1 MSAGN
6 VKKFKVDMCHG
17 PLFSKIVRL
26 AVPLAM
32 ANALALMFHAADLMV
47 LGHFASSD
55 AMAAVGAAPSFTT
68 LMLNLFWGIG
78 SGVNVLVA
86 RYTGAK
92 DKLHLEKTIH
102 TAVTFAIAGG
112 IILAIA
118 GCFVT
123 KPVLRMMEVPDA
135 IFDKAC
141 LYLWIWC
148 LGSPFMI
155 LYSFGSAILRAIGD
169 TKRPLIY
176 MVIAGVTNVL
186 LNLFFVLVCKWDV
199 AGVAVA
205 TKISNAVSAIL
216 VLIALTRSKEDYQ
229 LIWKKLTFYLPVFRE
244 MLRIGIPAGVQ
255 GALFSLSN
263 MIIQGTINSFGPD
276 AIAGSTA
283 GLSLEGIVHAG
294 ATAFAL
300 AAMSFVG
307 QNHGG
312 RKYKRIMKS
321 IYICLG
327 CSCGVMI
334 AGGGIILAFH
344 TQFLSIFNPDPEVI
358 RWGTIRLFCQLSFY
372 PLLAVME
379 VQNSSLRGLGY
390 SFWPMVITLMGAC
403 VFRVIW
409 VFTIFPHYKTMEN
422 LMISY
427 PVSWTLIC
435 LVNGALLIC
444 ICRRMLIRASKRQ
457 FDVLTVKK
465 S

>member
-1 MSAGN
+1 
-6 VKKFKVDMCHG
+6 MCHG

-47 LGHFASSD
+47 LGHFASAD
-55 AMAAVGAAPSFTT
+55 AMAAVGAAPAFTT

-102 TAVTFAIAGG
+102 TAILFAIAGG
-112 IILAIA
+112 IVLAVA
-118 GCFVT
+118 GCFIT
-123 KPVLRMMEVPDA
+123 KPVLRMMEVPEG

-155 LYSFGSAILRAIGD
+155 LYSFGSAILRAVGD

-176 MVIAGVTNVL
+176 MSIAGVVNVL
-186 LNLFFVLVCKWDV
+186 LNLFFVTVCKMDV
-199 AGVAVA
+199 AGVAIA
-205 TKISNAVSAIL
+205 TKISNALSAIL
-216 VLIALTRSKEDYQ
+216 VLAALARSKEDYQ
-229 LIWKKLTFYLPVFRE
+229 FFWKKLTFYFPVFKE

-263 MIIQGTINSFGPD
+263 MIIQGTINSFGSD

-283 GLSLEGIVHAG
+283 ALSLEGIVHAG

-300 AAMSFVG
+300 AAMSFAG

-312 RKYKRIMKS
+312 RQYKRIMKS
-321 IYICLG
+321 IYICLA
-327 CSCGVMI
+327 CSCCVMVI
-334 AGGGIILAFH
+334 GGGIILLFH
-344 TQFLSIFNPDPEVI
+344 TQFLSIYNPDPEVI
-358 RWGTIRLFCQLSFY
+358 KWGTIRLFCQLTFY
-372 PLLAVME
+372 PLLAIME
-379 VQNSSLRGLGY
+379 VENSALRGLGH
-390 SFWPMVITLMGAC
+390 SFWPMIITLMGAC

-409 VFTIFPHYKTMEN
+409 VFTIFPHYKTMSN

-427 PVSWTLIC
+427 PVSW
-435 LVNGALLIC
+435 LLIC
-444 ICRRMLIRASKRQ
+444 IVNGILLIWVCRRMLIRASKRQ
-457 FDVLTVKK
+457 FDVLTVK
-465 S
+465 